1 MTYLLIG
8 VNVVVF
14 LYELTLGA
22 DSPARLLHFVR
33 ALGVTPYYIWHQVQ
47 LPPPAPH
54 PEGLTL
60 ITALFV
66 HAGFLH
72 IAGNMLY
79 LFIFGPDIEY
89 LTGPVRFLIFYLVCG
104 IAAGLAQV
112 IAFPGSEVVAIGAS
126 GAIAGV
132 LGAFIVYFGGNR
144 IDAVLPIGCIP
155 LFLQLP
161 ALVVIGFW
169 FVLQVLSV
177 QLESGASG
185 GVGYLEHIVGFVV
198 GLIIIGAFRVREAP
212 RVWG

>member
-14 LYELTLGA
+14 LYELALGA
-22 DSPARLLHFVR
+22 DSPARLEHFVR

-47 LPPPAPH
+47 VPAPAPH

-169 FVLQVLSV
+169 FILQVLSV
-177 QLESGASG
+177 QLETGTGG

-198 GLIIIGAFRVREAP
+198 GLIVIGAFKVREAP